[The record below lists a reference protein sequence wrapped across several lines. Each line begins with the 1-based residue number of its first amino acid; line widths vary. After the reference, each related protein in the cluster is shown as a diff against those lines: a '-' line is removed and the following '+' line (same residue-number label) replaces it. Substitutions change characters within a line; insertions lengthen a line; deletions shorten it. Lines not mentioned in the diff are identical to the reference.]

1 MPSHSEN
8 PIQDVALSVFEGEP
22 RARDLDLAERLG
34 FRRQRKI
41 RELIERNKGELEAFG
56 PLALQRGAYRGREY
70 VEYWLSEEQA
80 LLVAAL
86 SDADRAPAV
95 RHMLIKVFVAWRRG
109 QLTGTVD
116 FDPSVRSMLGGM
128 IKRNAGVV
136 VRQELE
142 PVHADLDAMRR
153 EIAQLREQVVPD
165 AIRRKGVPAKAIWD
179 QYLLPRLK
187 CGTLWLGNRLER
199 MGAAM
204 EFGFRADIGGKAV
217 RLFDPDKARHCMENG
232 LLTTARA
239 YIAERQGPGQVAAR
253 PPRISFH
260 VMQRRG

>member
-1 MPSHSEN
+1 MSSHSEN
-8 PIQDVALSVFEGEP
+8 PIQDVALAVFDGEP
-22 RARDLDLAERLG
+22 RTRDLDLADRLG
-34 FRRQRKI
+34 FGRPRDIRK
-41 RELIERNKGELEAFG
+41 LIERNLPEIESFG
-56 PLALQRGAYRGREY
+56 VCATVAQNHNGGRGRPAT
-70 VEYWLSEEQA
+70 EYWLSEEQA

-86 SDADRAPAV
+86 SDADRAAAV

-109 QLTGTVD
+109 QITGVVD
-116 FDPSVRSMLGGM
+116 FDPSVRNMLGGM

-179 QYLLPRLK
+179 QYLLPKLK

-204 EFGFRADIGGKAV
+204 EFGFRADIGGKAI

-232 LLTTARA
+232 LLTTSRA
-239 YIAERQGPGQVAAR
+239 YIAERQGQGKLQLV
-253 PPRISFH
+253 
-260 VMQRRG
+260 RRE

>member
-1 MPSHSEN
+1 MPSPSEN
-8 PIQDVALSVFEGEP
+8 AAADVAHTVVEGEP
-22 RARDLDLAERLG
+22 RARDLDIAERLG
-34 FRRQRKI
+34 FRRPRKI
-41 RELIERNKGELEAFG
+41 RELIERNIAELKAFG
-56 PLALQRGAYRGREY
+56 PLALQRGKSRGQEFN
-70 VEYWLSEEQA
+70 EYWLSEEQA

-109 QLTGTVD
+109 QISGQVD
-116 FDPSVRSMLGGM
+116 FHPSVRNMLGGM

-179 QYLLPRLK
+179 LYLLPKLK

-239 YIAERQGPGQVAAR
+239 YIAERQGQGKLQLV
-253 PPRISFH
+253 
-260 VMQRRG
+260 RRE

>member
-1 MPSHSEN
+1 MPPHSEN
-8 PIQDVALSVFEGEP
+8 PVQDIGLAFFEGEP

-34 FRRQRKI
+34 FTRTRDIRK
-41 RELIERNKGELEAFG
+41 LIERNLAEIESFG
-56 PLALQRGAYRGREY
+56 TCATVAQVVRGNS
-70 VEYWLSEEQA
+70 VKEYWLSEEQA

-86 SDADRAPAV
+86 SDAGRAPAV

-109 QLTGTVD
+109 QVSGQVD
-116 FDPSVRSMLGGM
+116 FDPSVRNMLGGM

-153 EIAQLREQVVPD
+153 EIAKLREQVVPD

-179 QYLLPRLK
+179 QYLLPKLK

-232 LLTTARA
+232 LLATTRA
-239 YIAERQGPGQVAAR
+239 YVAERQGQGK
-253 PPRISFH
+253 FH
-260 VMQRRG
+260 LVRRE